1 MEYTKTLNKIIESLH
16 RLPGIGPKMAERLS
30 LHVLK
35 MKDEDVINLS
45 QALLDVKK
53 NIKYCS
59 ICGSITEDDICSICT
74 DLTRNKEVLCVVE
87 QIQDVWA
94 IERTREYKGLYH
106 VLLGSLSPLDGIGP
120 NEIRIKELLER
131 LKNENIKEIII
142 ATNPTVEGEAT
153 AMYISKLIKP
163 FVSKVSRIAH
173 GVPVGADLE
182 YTDEVTIARAMEGR
196 QEI

>member
-1 MEYTKTLNKIIESLH
+1 MQYTKTLNKVIEAFN

-30 LHVLK
+30 LHILK
-35 MKDEDVINLS
+35 MKDEDVLILANAILE
-45 QALLDVKK
+45 VKK
-53 NIKYCS
+53 NIKNCS
-59 ICGSITEDDICSICT
+59 ICGSITEDDTCSICT
-74 DLTRNKEVLCVVE
+74 DLTRNKDILCVVE
-87 QIQDVWA
+87 QVQDVWA

-131 LKNENIKEIII
+131 LKHQNIQEIII

-182 YTDEVTIARAMEGR
+182 YTDEITIARAMEGR